1 VRRGIDPRCSRESTG
16 VDKQI
21 QLDKNTVGDARS
33 AEVQIVGWKRNGD
46 AWVAP
51 KGRTRYFLFQPSLP
65 LNQATWLGA
74 CSVLIA
80 LARPAFLLRAP
91 LGKSDL
97 YEKRFSYKRYRN
109 RNNPVKR

>member
-1 VRRGIDPRCSRESTG
+1 M
-16 VDKQI
+16 DKQI
-21 QLDKNTVGDARS
+21 QLDKTTVGDARY

-46 AWVAP
+46 ARVAP

-91 LGKSDL
+91 LEKSDL

-109 RNNPVKR
+109 CNNPVKR